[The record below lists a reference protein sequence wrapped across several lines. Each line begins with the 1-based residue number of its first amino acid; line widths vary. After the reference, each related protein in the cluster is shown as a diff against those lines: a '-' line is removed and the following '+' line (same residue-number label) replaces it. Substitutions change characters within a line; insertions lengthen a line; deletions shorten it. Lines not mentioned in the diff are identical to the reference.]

1 MTKNQKYL
9 LFALAGI
16 LLSVLFTVVLYLCRT
31 NIPVCPETDGMLN
44 EFRYYFDEN
53 KNEWVSEQNSAV
65 IGEDITA
72 VRINDF
78 SELNVIEKVN
88 YVPDEFIVPSSN
100 PVSYDY
106 QTVSLKDPAFAES
119 GSIVIFLMNLD
130 PTDPD
135 FTEQS
140 KKLDRYKIGDYW
152 KFSIMLPK
160 IFTAANVYVD
170 SSLAATIGEISDYEF
185 IKYNTSDDRVS
196 VKHLSETERTVLE
209 LEFYTRREAVNN
221 HAVTI
226 HYQSGSETLA
236 GLTDF
241 VIVGSS
247 DAVESLKV
255 QYPVTFIVALVVSVM
270 ILFVLIVLS
279 FLKKTKEFIAETLLM
294 SGVMALALANYALA
308 NVTSLPLF
316 LSSLRYSANF
326 VILGGAALMLSKDLP
341 LPVRISAALPNG
353 AGFISAFVFPYVNSS
368 AAHGLSLTVTVL
380 KLLSALCVVALIFLP
395 LFRKSA
401 LPSLL
406 RTLSGGITAVNV
418 VASIFILPT
427 SEVLTYPPI
436 WLYFALTL
444 LSLATVVE
452 IIAATERENAYVT
465 ANLNS
470 EVERQVKD
478 IRSVISE
485 RDKLLQFLSHDLKK
499 PLLSGEN
506 YLNTL
511 IEREQNS
518 EQTKLLNIVKQNNK
532 KVLDNMTEIASYA
545 KLNYVEETSRP
556 VDLFELCRKLYEYC
570 SEDCK
575 ASGIMLK
582 NTVDK
587 KISVFAKP
595 KGLEN
600 ALTNIILNAIEHAEC
615 TEITLSLRTDKNKA
629 LLTISDNG
637 KGISPDIDVF
647 RPYISENKPETGG
660 LGLYICKNI
669 IESMNGELTFECNE
683 GTAFTVALLK
693 A

>member
-1 MTKNQKYL
+1 
-9 LFALAGI
+9 
-16 LLSVLFTVVLYLCRT
+16 
-31 NIPVCPETDGMLN
+31 
-44 EFRYYFDEN
+44 
-53 KNEWVSEQNSAV
+53 
-65 IGEDITA
+65 
-72 VRINDF
+72 
-78 SELNVIEKVN
+78 
-88 YVPDEFIVPSSN
+88 
-100 PVSYDY
+100 
-106 QTVSLKDPAFAES
+106 
-119 GSIVIFLMNLD
+119 
-130 PTDPD
+130 
-135 FTEQS
+135 
-140 KKLDRYKIGDYW
+140 
-152 KFSIMLPK
+152 
-160 IFTAANVYVD
+160 
-170 SSLAATIGEISDYEF
+170 
-185 IKYNTSDDRVS
+185 
-196 VKHLSETERTVLE
+196 
-209 LEFYTRREAVNN
+209 
-221 HAVTI
+221 
-226 HYQSGSETLA
+226 
-236 GLTDF
+236 
-241 VIVGSS
+241 
-247 DAVESLKV
+247 
-255 QYPVTFIVALVVSVM
+255 
-270 ILFVLIVLS
+270 
-279 FLKKTKEFIAETLLM
+279 
-294 SGVMALALANYALA
+294 
-308 NVTSLPLF
+308 
-316 LSSLRYSANF
+316 
-326 VILGGAALMLSKDLP
+326 MLSKDLP
-341 LPVRISAALPNG
+341 LPVRISAALLNG

-418 VASIFILPT
+418 LASIFILPT

-478 IRSVISE
+478 IKSVISE
-485 RDKLLQFLSHDLKK
+485 RDKLLQFISHDLKK

-511 IEREQNS
+511 IEREKDS

-532 KVLDNMTEIASYA
+532 KVLDNLTEIASYA
-545 KLNYVEETSRP
+545 KLNYVAEASRSI
-556 VDLFELCRKLYEYC
+556 DLCEICQKLYEYC

-600 ALTNIILNAIEHAEC
+600 ALTNIILNSIEHAEC
-615 TEITLSLRTDKNKA
+615 TEIVLSLRTDKNKA

-647 RPYISENKPETGG
+647 RPYISENNPETGG

>member
-1 MTKNQKYL
+1 M
-9 LFALAGI
+9 
-16 LLSVLFTVVLYLCRT
+16 
-31 NIPVCPETDGMLN
+31 
-44 EFRYYFDEN
+44 
-53 KNEWVSEQNSAV
+53 
-65 IGEDITA
+65 
-72 VRINDF
+72 
-78 SELNVIEKVN
+78 
-88 YVPDEFIVPSSN
+88 
-100 PVSYDY
+100 
-106 QTVSLKDPAFAES
+106 
-119 GSIVIFLMNLD
+119 
-130 PTDPD
+130 
-135 FTEQS
+135 
-140 KKLDRYKIGDYW
+140 
-152 KFSIMLPK
+152 
-160 IFTAANVYVD
+160 
-170 SSLAATIGEISDYEF
+170 
-185 IKYNTSDDRVS
+185 
-196 VKHLSETERTVLE
+196 
-209 LEFYTRREAVNN
+209 
-221 HAVTI
+221 
-226 HYQSGSETLA
+226 
-236 GLTDF
+236 
-241 VIVGSS
+241 
-247 DAVESLKV
+247 
-255 QYPVTFIVALVVSVM
+255 
-270 ILFVLIVLS
+270 
-279 FLKKTKEFIAETLLM
+279 
-294 SGVMALALANYALA
+294 LALANYALA

-341 LPVRISAALPNG
+341 LPVRISASLLNG

-418 VASIFILPT
+418 LASIFILPT

-499 PLLSGEN
+499 PLLSGQN

-511 IEREQNS
+511 IEREKDS

-600 ALTNIILNAIEHAEC
+600 ALTNIILNSIEHAEC
-615 TEITLSLRTDKNKA
+615 TEIVLSLRTDKNKA

-647 RPYISENKPETGG
+647 RPYISENNPETGG

>member
-9 LFALAGI
+9 LIALAGI
-16 LLSVLFTVVLYLCRT
+16 ILSVLFTVIMYLCRT
-31 NIPVCPETDGMLN
+31 DIPVCPET
-44 EFRYYFDEN
+44 
-53 KNEWVSEQNSAV
+53 
-65 IGEDITA
+65 
-72 VRINDF
+72 
-78 SELNVIEKVN
+78 
-88 YVPDEFIVPSSN
+88 
-100 PVSYDY
+100 
-106 QTVSLKDPAFAES
+106 
-119 GSIVIFLMNLD
+119 
-130 PTDPD
+130 
-135 FTEQS
+135 
-140 KKLDRYKIGDYW
+140 
-152 KFSIMLPK
+152 
-160 IFTAANVYVD
+160 
-170 SSLAATIGEISDYEF
+170 
-185 IKYNTSDDRVS
+185 
-196 VKHLSETERTVLE
+196 ERNVLE
-209 LEFYTRREAVNN
+209 LSFYTRREALSNKVI
-221 HAVTI
+221 TI
-226 HYQSGSETLA
+226 HYQSDSETMT
-236 GLTDF
+236 GLQDF
-241 VIVGSS
+241 ILVGSS
-247 DAVESLKV
+247 DAVEQVKV
-255 QYPVTFIVALVVSVM
+255 QYPVTFLVALVVSVM

-294 SGVMALALANYALA
+294 SGVMMLALANYALA

-326 VILGGAALMLSKDLP
+326 VILGAAALMLSKDLP
-341 LPVRISAALPNG
+341 LPVRISAALLNG

-418 VASIFILPT
+418 VASIFIRPT

-478 IRSVISE
+478 IKSVISE

-511 IEREQNS
+511 IEREKDS

-545 KLNYVEETSRP
+545 KLNYVAEASRP

-647 RPYISENKPETGG
+647 RPYISENNPETGG